1 MSMRTTVAGL
11 IAAGLLTAAL
21 PAAAIEAIPESCL
34 RCKGLQ
40 DDGKFV
46 MCLYDC
52 LGSVKLDAYQKDESV
67 RPARPNRPDRLEQPN
82 RPSTPDA
89 DRDES
94 AGPSIAGWTTKE
106 MPQPDGTV
114 GRVAMIDSEDAFPF
128 FFERVEPT
136 LLIMKEGKAET
147 QIVIDVRPAAATGF
161 SDRLLIQVDDEKIRS
176 YPLKTIWNGHA
187 AVIRDESLLK
197 AIRQGRE
204 LHVRMDVFGAG
215 TQTFGFRL
223 KGSAK
228 ILRWIDDADQLK
240 S

>member
-1 MSMRTTVAGL
+1 MSMRTIFAGL
-11 IAAGLLTAAL
+11 LAAGLLTAAF

-40 DDGKFV
+40 DDSKFV

-52 LGSVKLDAYQKDESV
+52 LGSVKLDDYQKNESV
-67 RPARPNRPDRLEQPN
+67 RPAHPNRPDD
-82 RPSTPDA
+82 SKSPDF
-89 DRDES
+89 DRNES
-94 AGPSIAGWTTKE
+94 NGPAVAGWTTKE
-106 MPQPDGTV
+106 MQQPDGTV
-114 GRVAMIDSEDAFPF
+114 GRVAMIESDDAFPF

-136 LLIMKEGKAET
+136 LLIMKEGEAPA

-187 AVIRDESLLK
+187 AVIRDKTLLK

-228 ILRWIDDADQLK
+228 ILRWIDDADAIR